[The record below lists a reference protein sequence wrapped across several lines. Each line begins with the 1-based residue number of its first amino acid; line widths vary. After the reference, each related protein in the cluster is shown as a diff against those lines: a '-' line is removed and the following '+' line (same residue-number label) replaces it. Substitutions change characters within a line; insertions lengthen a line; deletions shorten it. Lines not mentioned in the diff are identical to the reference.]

1 VVDAQARIFLINS
14 SAELLLGQ
22 SQRRVVGR
30 TLATLD
36 PGLDELQYLVD
47 RALKTGQSF
56 GQNLELQLATLER
69 QPLLTACR
77 ISPLQDAVEP
87 AVVVEILDTSH
98 SYQLDREKTLTSQLR
113 ASRRMIRQ
121 LAHEVRNPLGG
132 LRGAAQLLEREL
144 DDPDQL
150 EYTQVIIREADRLV
164 ALTSS
169 LLGPAREMAREPV
182 NIHELL
188 ERVVLL
194 LENNVPESVG
204 LFRDY
209 DPSLPELIGDKDLL
223 VQALLNLGRNAVQSV
238 GRSGTIVFRTRVLTG
253 LWIRDTWQRLVL
265 SVEIEDDG
273 PGVPE
278 ELRDSL
284 FFPLVTGREGGTG
297 LGLPL
302 AQDLVSRQGGLIEF
316 ESEPGRTVFSLRL
329 PLES

>member
-1 VVDAQARIFLINS
+1 MVDAQARIFLINPA
-14 SAELLLGQ
+14 AELLLGQ
-22 SQRRVVGR
+22 SERQVAGR
-30 TLATLD
+30 SIASLD
-36 PGLDELQYLVD
+36 PGLNELQKLIN
-47 RALKTGQSF
+47 RSLETGQTF
-56 GQNLELQLATLER
+56 GQNLELQIVTLDR
-69 QPLLTACR
+69 QPVLTACR
-77 ISPLQDAVEP
+77 VSPLQTAGQS
-87 AVVVEILDTSH
+87 AAVVEILDTSQ
-98 SYQLDREKTLTSQLR
+98 SYQLDREKALTSQLR
-113 ASRRMIRQ
+113 ASRQMIRQ

-144 DDPDQL
+144 DDPEQL
-150 EYTQVIIREADRLV
+150 EFTQVIIREADRLV
-164 ALTSS
+164 ALTTS
-169 LLGPAREMAREPV
+169 LLGPAREPAQEPI

-194 LENNVPESVG
+194 LEHDVPESVG
-204 LFRDY
+204 LYRDY
-209 DPSLPELIGDKDLL
+209 DPSLPALIGDHDLL
-223 VQALLNLGRNAVQSV
+223 IQALLNLGRNAVQSV
-238 GRSGTIVFRTRVLTG
+238 GRSGNIVFRTRALTSFTLG
-253 LWIRDTWQRLVL
+253 DKRHRLVL

>member
-1 VVDAQARIFLINS
+1 VVDAQARISLINPA
-14 SAELLLGQ
+14 AELLLGHSERQ
-22 SQRRVVGR
+22 VAGRRV
-30 TLATLD
+30 AALD
-36 PGLDELQYLVD
+36 PGLDELQELIA
-47 RALKTGQSF
+47 RALDSGQSF
-56 GQNLELQLATLER
+56 GQNLELQFATLDR
-69 QPLLTACR
+69 QPLLTSCR
-77 ISPLQDAVEP
+77 VSPLPDAGSQ
-87 AVVVEILDTSH
+87 AVVVEILDTSQLR
-98 SYQLDREKTLTSQLR
+98 QLDREKALTSQLR
-113 ASRRMIRQ
+113 ASRQMIRQ

-144 DDPDQL
+144 EDPDQL
-150 EYTQVIIREADRLV
+150 EFTQVIIREADRLV

-169 LLGPAREMAREPV
+169 LLGPSREPAQEPV
-182 NIHELL
+182 NIHQLL

-194 LENNVPESVG
+194 LENDVSDSVG
-204 LFRDY
+204 LYRDY
-209 DPSLPELIGDKDLL
+209 DPSLPELIGDHDLL
-223 VQALLNLGRNAVQSV
+223 IQALLNLGRNAVQSV
-238 GRSGTIVFRTRVLTG
+238 GLSGNIVFRTRALTSFTLG
-253 LWIRDTWQRLVL
+253 DTRHRLVM

-302 AQDLVSRQGGLIEF
+302 AQDLVNRQGGLIEF